1 MELCGPDRNKIY
13 LNESIK
19 PHSHLYV
26 TDQTSPTLLRSF
38 YRHLGFTDTDSEQIT
53 HGIRYTPMESH
64 ILR

>member
-1 MELCGPDRNKIY
+1 M
-13 LNESIK
+13 K
-19 PHSHLYV
+19 PHPHLYV